1 MEQFFSLLTLQA
13 QLALLMIIGIWFS
26 KKGIINDQGRKCL
39 TDLVIDIILPC
50 NILQSFRIDLT
61 LDMLRSALSILIVSI
76 VLQLFYGVFCAA
88 AYNHSSCTRKAV
100 LQYGTVCTNAAFLGN
115 AITEGIFGTE
125 GLMLTSIFL
134 IPQRMAMW
142 SVGVSYFMQGAG
154 AAPTTP
160 EEKRAHRKA
169 VILKTI
175 RHPCIMAVVL
185 GMVLLLTQCP
195 LPTFLGNTIKSVS
208 VCNTGMSMILIGA
221 IIGSS
226 DINLRNLLDRDTVL
240 YCLIRLGIIP
250 LLVLLACRV
259 ARVNDFVTII
269 SVILS
274 GMPMGG
280 TTAILAEKYNG
291 DSAFASKCVAVS
303 TALSLITTPL
313 WCLVA

>member
-1 MEQFFSLLTLQA
+1 M
-13 QLALLMIIGIWFS
+13 
-26 KKGIINDQGRKCL
+26 GR
-39 TDLVIDIILPC
+39 
-50 NILQSFRIDLT
+50 
-61 LDMLRSALSILIVSI
+61 LRA
-76 VLQLFYGVFCAA
+76 
-88 AYNHSSCTRKAV
+88 HHAV
-100 LQYGTVCTNAAFLGN
+100 YGTVCTNAAFLGN
-115 AITEGIFGTE
+115 AITEGIFGAE

-175 RHPCIMAVVL
+175 RHPCIVAVVL

-195 LPTFLGNTIKSVS
+195 LPTFLGNAIKSVS